1 MRKAELKIPRIISQK
16 FTGALKK
23 NLDHLRKGCSLS
35 IPVKLSINDFKDLS
49 NFEEIRDNLD
59 WVLSNSFRN
68 TVFLELTEKLNS
80 AGSYTPIGQR
90 IVIKVNPDSV
100 WNYNI
105 FNTLNHEIRH
115 FLQHIMTVSIKA
127 KQNRLVTVRDT
138 DMKQYGMPK
147 KTIKTP
153 EISQAMDSEDSKGKF
168 HAMDDVE
175 FKTNMGN
182 IIDEIK
188 RAMMQDFMGLNQEE
202 KKKRFIDILDK
213 NERLYNLSRR
223 LSPEKKRNMLS
234 ELSKL
239 IYWKP
244 TKEDKD
250 VLGQKTLALF
260 KSSVI
265 STMKSKI
272 EGWVDQKNEDA
283 KSEGIITQEWQD
295 YSNAWKTF
303 FIREN
308 LRSNYDYRNIVNYAT
323 SHGLETY
330 LKKVISEIVSSLMR
344 YRTST
349 TGHGFDA
356 KDKYSNEQIQDSIK
370 KLQEEIERDAEFIK
384 EFELEGVYNMKVDQ
398 LKDVLSKKKVELIQ
412 RKKEYAQERI
422 DRQRRD
428 RWVNSGK

>member
-23 NLDHLRKGCSLS
+23 NLDNLMKGYPLP
-35 IPVKLSINDFKDLS
+35 IPVKLSIDDFKDLP
-49 NFEEIRDNLD
+49 NFENIKDSLLF
-59 WVLSNSFRN
+59 VLANSFHGR
-68 TVFLELTEKLNS
+68 VFLELTDDLNS
-80 AGSYTPIGQR
+80 GGTYSSVGQR
-90 IVIKVNPDSV
+90 IRIKVNPDSV

-115 FLQHIMTVSIKA
+115 FLQHIMTVAIKYRQ
-127 KQNRLVTVRDT
+127 KRLITVRDT
-138 DMKQYGMPK
+138 DMKQYGAPK
-147 KTIKTP
+147 KSIKTP
-153 EISQAMDSEDSKGKF
+153 EISQHMETKDSKGRF

-175 FKTNMGN
+175 FQTNMGN
-182 IIDEIK
+182 VIDEIK
-188 RAMMQDFMGLNQEE
+188 RSMMQDFMGDTKEE
-202 KKKRFIDILDK
+202 RKKKFIDILDK
-213 NERLYNLSRR
+213 NERLYGLSRR
-223 LSPEKKRNMLS
+223 LSPEKRKNMLS

-239 IYWKP
+239 IYWNP

-250 VLGQKTLALF
+250 VLGRKTLFLF
-260 KSSVI
+260 KSSVM
-265 STMKSKI
+265 STMKNKI

-308 LRSNYDYRNIVNYAT
+308 LRSNYDYRNIVNYAK
-323 SHGLETY
+323 SHGLEAD

-398 LKDVLSKKKVELIQ
+398 LKEVLSKKKVELIQ